1 MPRKKRSRGT
11 CVYCGRHGT
20 LTRDHVPPRNLFGST
35 SEVQLVT
42 IPCCT
47 KCNGQASKDDE
58 YFRRSLILRHDIP
71 DNPITRELLEAVYRS
86 WRNPRQRGFTRSFLR
101 GVEEKEVYTEGGI
114 YLGQVGTYN
123 VEHHRLD
130 RVVCRIIR
138 GLFYH
143 HSGYP
148 VPRDYHVFSYCH
160 TGVLPS
166 DRPVAKKYVDFAQVV
181 VQSGEEG
188 AVNPDIFKYWFVRT
202 AEDPATTGWLL
213 SFFRSLFFLGGT
225 RRPELAGE
233 AYGRANGKNGVGE

>member
-123 VEHHRLD
+123 IEHHRLD

-148 VPRDYHVFSYCH
+148 VPRDYH
-160 TGVLPS
+160 
-166 DRPVAKKYVDFAQVV
+166 
-181 VQSGEEG
+181 
-188 AVNPDIFKYWFVRT
+188 
-202 AEDPATTGWLL
+202 PATTGWLL